1 MNEENIN
8 NIIQK
13 YKVGETSLV
22 EEKMLFDSV
31 PASEEQLKSLG
42 TFVKK
47 NTISVPENL
56 NDKLWDAFDKKT
68 KKPNKFKLRLFSAAA
83 SIALMFSV
91 VFYNSNKNE
100 LSESEKEALLNEAI
114 SMFENANQTNQNQ
127 KVILENDLV
136 IVYTETE

>member
-1 MNEENIN
+1 MNEENIK

-13 YKVGETSLV
+13 YKAGETSLA

-31 PASEEQLKSLG
+31 PASEEQLKTLG

-56 NDKLWDAFDKKT
+56 NDKLWDAFDEKT

-91 VFYNSNKNE
+91 VFYNSSKNE

-114 SMFENANQTNQNQ
+114 SMFENASKTKQNQ
-127 KVILENDLV
+127 KVILENELV